1 MKNSHHPVLDRTSNW
16 CIGGYCFTGSNR
28 GIDKKNSATEG
39 LQAMGGAGRNPGR
52 ASVGCLPPM
61 QRMISNLRTLQ
72 KCKVLFQK
80 QGSLHFCKIPEI
92 ENNFGGR

>member
-72 KCKVLFQK
+72 NVRY
-80 QGSLHFCKIPEI
+80 FCK
-92 ENNFGGR
+92 NNVPYIFVKSLKLKAILV